1 MPYVAL
7 PLEEYGVERGCDAG
21 ASLQDGCHGA
31 RTSSSTVIHIYTTS
45 GPVYAGSTDTLRISV
60 ANPDPVDIAAGF
72 DLDVDTPA
80 MLDTIPGMNTFLNVP
95 FQYEAYDITHTR
107 PQTFAPHTDSAVWSM
122 LYTARPTAGID
133 TIYAAGNAVNGDSAS
148 PDITD
153 HWDSAILYI
162 TVLPAPSIVTP
173 SASGNVFQAY
183 PNPATNEIYVNDGTV
198 LEMLVP
204 TY

>member
-1 MPYVAL
+1 M
-7 PLEEYGVERGCDAG
+7 
-21 ASLQDGCHGA
+21 
-31 RTSSSTVIHIYTTS
+31 
-45 GPVYAGSTDTLRISV
+45 
-60 ANPDPVDIAAGF
+60 
-72 DLDVDTPA
+72 
-80 MLDTIPGMNTFLNVP
+80 P
-95 FQYEAYDITHTR
+95 FQYEAYDITHLK
-107 PQTFAPHTDSAVWSM
+107 PQSFAPHTDSAVWSM

-183 PNPATNEIYVNDGTV
+183 PNPASNQFFVNDGNAADVGSYTLTDAAGRV
-198 LEMLVP
+198 VTSGSEIPLDGKHRVDVSRIAAGAYMLHVQ
-204 TY
+204 TWSGLSFTRSMVIQR

>member
-1 MPYVAL
+1 MLPNFSDESDHRASSYCFRLRCWQDYAVNNALSHYRGLPYVAL

-80 MLDTIPGMNTFLNVP
+80 MLDTIPGMNTFPERCHSNMKRTTL
-95 FQYEAYDITHTR
+95 HT
-107 PQTFAPHTDSAVWSM
+107 
-122 LYTARPTAGID
+122 
-133 TIYAAGNAVNGDSAS
+133 
-148 PDITD
+148 
-153 HWDSAILYI
+153 
-162 TVLPAPSIVTP
+162 
-173 SASGNVFQAY
+173 
-183 PNPATNEIYVNDGTV
+183 
-198 LEMLVP
+198 
-204 TY
+204 